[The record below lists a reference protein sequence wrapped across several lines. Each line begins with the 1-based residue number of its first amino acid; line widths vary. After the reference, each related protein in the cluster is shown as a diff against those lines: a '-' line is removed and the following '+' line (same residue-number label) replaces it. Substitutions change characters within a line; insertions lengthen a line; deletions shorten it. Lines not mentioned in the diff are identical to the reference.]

1 MLPMACYKER
11 SIMNSRYS
19 VYRDSLVVHLDKELD
34 HHQAEIIRNDTKEY
48 IEYCQIKN
56 IIFDFC
62 NTTFM
67 DSSGIGLIMGRYKV
81 LSETGGR
88 VYAVEVNESVK
99 RIFRMSGLFKIVEVF
114 DNLDE
119 LICMQR
125 I

>member
-1 MLPMACYKER
+1 
-11 SIMNSRYS
+11 MNSRYS

-67 DSSGIGLIMGRYKV
+67 DSSGIGMIMGRHK
-81 LSETGGR
+81 LIKPLGGKIILTG
-88 VYAVEVNESVK
+88 VKDNVE
-99 RIFRMSGLFKIVEVF
+99 RIINVSGLYK
-114 DNLDE
+114 L
-119 LICMQR
+119 L
-125 I
+125 